1 MYNVDGLAYES
12 IMLHGLAILH
22 GPNHGGELKNN
33 TIHLGF
39 SRDGLHITRPPGN
52 PRQPFIQLPKQSKA
66 PNGRWM
72 GLSNAQLAS
81 GSPIVSSDGKSLLF
95 YFGYGGS
102 LNYAPGTVE
111 SIYSE
116 YVEATGVAV
125 LRRDGFASVATR
137 RGKPTGRELL
147 TRPIVYTGNRLFVN
161 VRLPSAQSSLKVEVL
176 AAYTTKQDAGSRSS
190 KRRLLRRL
198 QSMAAGSELMSRRQ
212 AGGCQRAVAAMCL
225 LRGPLDSTMAEVKG
239 GRKLFGA
246 SAARRVRLR
255 FTLSQGEEGGG
266 GGGGALC
273 LLDERCCSTS
283 GARTWRSRR
292 FSGIDGGR
300 DPLEYPEL
308 TRGSRRSR

>member
-1 MYNVDGLAYES
+1 M
-12 IMLHGLAILH
+12 
-22 GPNHGGELKNN
+22 
-33 TIHLGF
+33 
-39 SRDGLHITRPPGN
+39 
-52 PRQPFIQLPKQSKA
+52 
-66 PNGRWM
+66 
-72 GLSNAQLAS
+72 SNAQLAS

-125 LRRDGFASVATR
+125 LRRDGFASIATR
-137 RGKPTGRELL
+137 RGKPTGRLL

-176 AAYTTKQDAGSRSS
+176 AAYTTKAGCEQPKQQEEAASS
-190 KRRLLRRL
+190 PAVDGGGLGADEQETSRRL
-198 QSMAAGSELMSRRQ
+198 SASGGS
-212 AGGCQRAVAAMCL
+212 GGVL

-246 SAARRVRLR
+246 SAGRRVRLR

-266 GGGGALC
+266 GEAELFAFWMSENGDGRSGGFLGGGRL
-273 LLDERCCSTS
+273 
-283 GARTWRSRR
+283 GV
-292 FSGIDGGR
+292 
-300 DPLEYPEL
+300 
-308 TRGSRRSR
+308 RGVVS